1 MLKVKKLCVLIIL
14 NIFEMNWYL
23 YNIGILYF
31 WYFFIKY
38 IVGKLE
44 LKFFYW
50 IIKIFFIFREMREN
64 V

>member
-44 LKFFYW
+44 LKFNNW
-50 IIKIFFIFREMREN
+50 NIKIFFIFREMREN